1 MFGRGAR
8 RVRWRERSKVS
19 KVDCYT
25 RWTLYG
31 FPWFFFALG
40 APALLADSEQPV
52 LAGALIALCLVHCVF
67 GVGLTRRA
75 LACYLGQ
82 GEAPWRRLA
91 VHAVPLLGSLA
102 ILVALVAHGEPKHPS
117 GGGWVPIASLLP
129 VAGAVCLMVRL
140 RTYVLGCAV
149 AAVLAALA
157 FLPAGVGRAGLMAV
171 ALVTFVV
178 GLWVASVVRCSGWHL
193 SVVWETEAARETQ
206 ARLAVAE
213 ERLRF
218 GRDMHDVMGR
228 NLAVIALKSELAV
241 QLARRGSPAALDEMT
256 EVQRIARE
264 SQREVRDVVRGYRE
278 ADLHTEL
285 AGARS
290 VLAAAGIDCRV
301 DMDAVGTAAGARTTA
316 QYGTGAGGGGA
327 LPEAVQSALGWVVR
341 EGTTNVLRHAE
352 ALHCAVRVSVTAG
365 SGAGAD
371 GGVAVLVMDN
381 DGVVAGAA
389 SGGGGSGLNGLRER
403 LADLDGTVVAEHRAG
418 GSFRLTARVPLGAG
432 AAGDGDGWESGGDG
446 GRVGGG
452 EAALPYAPVESAGR
466 RPALRGAARRLP
478 RLRLG
483 GRNSLRGGAA
493 EGAP

>member
-1 MFGRGAR
+1 MFGRRTR
-8 RVRWRERSKVS
+8 RVRWRDRSKVS

-25 RWTLYG
+25 RWMLYG
-31 FPWFFFALG
+31 IPWFFFVLG
-40 APALLADSEQPV
+40 APALLAGTEQPV
-52 LAGALIALCLVHCVF
+52 LAGALIALCPVHCVF

-82 GEAPWRRLA
+82 GDAPWRRLT
-91 VHAVPLLGSLA
+91 VHAVLLLGSLA
-102 ILVALVAHGEPKHPS
+102 LLVALVAHGEPKHPS

-129 VAGAVCLMVRL
+129 VAGSVCLMVRL

-149 AAVLAALA
+149 AAVLAPLALV
-157 FLPAGVGRAGLMAV
+157 PVGVGRAGLMAV

-178 GLWVASVVRCSGWHL
+178 GLWVASMVRCSGWHL

-301 DMDAVGTAAGARTTA
+301 DMDAVSAAGARTKA
-316 QYGTGAGGGGA
+316 ETGRGNAGADGGG

-352 ALHCAVRVSVTAG
+352 ALHCAVRVSVA
-365 SGAGAD
+365 SGAD
-371 GGVAVLVMDN
+371 GGAAVLVMDN

-403 LADLDGTVVAEHRAG
+403 LAALGGTVVAEHRAG
-418 GSFRLTARVPLGAG
+418 GSFRLTARVPLAAG
-432 AAGDGDGWESGGDG
+432 AAGGGKDGDGD
-446 GRVGGG
+446 
-452 EAALPYAPVESAGR
+452 AAVPPPGSSAE
-466 RPALRGAARRLP
+466 PPDRRL
-478 RLRLG
+478 
-483 GRNSLRGGAA
+483 SLRGMARGLPRPGGRGTAAAGRTGRTGRTA